1 MASVA
6 LRGLFARK
14 LRLALTVLAVVL
26 GTTLIAGT
34 YVFTDSINSAF
45 DTIFTVSNKG
55 TDAAITP
62 HQTIETTN
70 NGGTPPTIA
79 PRVLQQVRS
88 SPGVASADGS
98 VFDVGAVLGKDGK
111 PITTG
116 GSPMFIASVADQPRF
131 EAFTVKTGHR
141 PQNADQATIDAATAD
156 KEGFKLG
163 GKVCAV
169 ATEQRKCYP
178 LVGTTTIAGVSS
190 FGGATVL
197 QLTLPEA
204 QRMLGKN
211 GGFDEIQASARAG
224 VSPAQLKA
232 ELRRTLPAGVDVRT
246 GKEQANKQSSDIRNN
261 LGFLKTALFAFAGI
275 SLFVGAFLIFNT
287 FSLTV
292 AQRMREF
299 ALLRKLGAKRKQVL
313 RSVLAEGLMIGVIGS
328 AAGLVLGI
336 GVAAGLKALF
346 KAVGADLP
354 STSTV
359 IET

>member
-62 HQTIETTN
+62 HQTIDTTN

-169 ATEQRKCYP
+169 ATEQRDWPGCAARVRFGL
-178 LVGTTTIAGVSS
+178 LVEMDRC
-190 FGGATVL
+190 F
-197 QLTLPEA
+197 
-204 QRMLGKN
+204 
-211 GGFDEIQASARAG
+211 ASALAN
-224 VSPAQLKA
+224 QLPFH
-232 ELRRTLPAGVDVRT
+232 RDTRLPGA
-246 GKEQANKQSSDIRNN
+246 SLPRNDWRH
-261 LGFLKTALFAFAGI
+261 FQKSVCAAAKWAFA
-275 SLFVGAFLIFNT
+275 LPT
-287 FSLTV
+287 FS
-292 AQRMREF
+292 QRLAR
-299 ALLRKLGAKRKQVL
+299 LRKGNWTCSKFSTCRWRKR
-313 RSVLAEGLMIGVIGS
+313 
-328 AAGLVLGI
+328 
-336 GVAAGLKALF
+336 ALN
-346 KAVGADLP
+346 
-354 STSTV
+354 
-359 IET
+359 